1 MSRYSRSIRFTLTST
16 SSAGTFPRCLRQ
28 AVAAVTDTYPDK
40 KFKGKI
46 SAISPKVD
54 PQTRNV
60 QIEAIIA
67 NPRLKLLPGMYA
79 TINIRAGKSKRYL
92 TLPRTAV
99 TFNPYGE
106 TVYIVEKKA

>member
-1 MSRYSRSIRFTLTST
+1 MPS
-16 SSAGTFPRCLRQ
+16 GQ

-40 KFKGKI
+40 KFNGKI

-67 NPRLKLLPGMYA
+67 NPRHELLPGMYA
-79 TINIRAGKSKRYL
+79 TIKVRAGKTKRYL
-92 TLPRTAV
+92 TVPRTAV

-106 TVYIVEKKA
+106 TVYIVEEKGTD